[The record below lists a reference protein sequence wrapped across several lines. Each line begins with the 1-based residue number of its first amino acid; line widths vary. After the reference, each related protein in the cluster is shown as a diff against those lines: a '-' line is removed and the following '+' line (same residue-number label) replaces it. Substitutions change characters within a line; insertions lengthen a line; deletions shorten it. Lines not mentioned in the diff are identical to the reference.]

1 LLRLILIAALLI
13 GAEQQ
18 PPPAA
23 QPTFR
28 SGAQVVEVD
37 VRVLKDGRFV
47 TDLTAAD
54 FQITEDG
61 VPQPVQSLVLIGGA
75 PSAPLAPSAPA
86 PSAPSAPLAP
96 SAPSAPSAPTAR
108 QSQLWLFVFDTAHL
122 TPGPFQRAREAA
134 ASFISDKFTDGDIGG
149 VVVDGKMANNR
160 LTTDR
165 KELVAA
171 VKAAKMPGDLR
182 SRQLDLREW
191 PRLQDEFEAFRII
204 DNDREAIATAVMRA
218 CADDA
223 DACRRGPP
231 DVQVVEK
238 ARRMVDAYRLATNN
252 TLVTLNGLCN
262 GLARMPGAKTVV
274 FFSEGFVIERME
286 SELRQVV
293 GQAARA
299 GAHFYSIDARGL
311 NKGVG
316 SQIIDQPYANSTIS
330 SGPSFDAQA
339 DGTNSLAVDT
349 GGMAIHNENN
359 FGRALDEIQRDAGT
373 YYVVAYI
380 PSNTLFDGKY
390 RTIDVKISRPG
401 VKVRARRGYLALPP
415 SPLLNRTLVAP
426 KPLSEATGATA
437 DVAPNPLSEAG
448 APKADLPS
456 LPLAPR
462 LDPMDALRALGRDT
476 VPVPAPPG
484 APAAAAAARLRP
496 DAPFG
501 ETPPVPNSAAERGWS
516 AYERGDAETAAREL
530 SDAARAADARPWVV
544 YALGLAQ
551 FALRQPRDAAQ
562 SWERVRHEAPEFEP
576 IYFSL
581 ADAYAL
587 QHEDASALKVL
598 REAETRWPQD
608 PEVAN
613 AIGVIQVR
621 RGALDAAIES
631 FERATTVAP
640 SEALGYFNLARAYQM
655 RLAKSQRYDRQ
666 MEKWIGGDEDRR
678 RAIANFE
685 KYVERGGP
693 YDRQAREALSALNW
707 KQP

>member
-1 LLRLILIAALLI
+1 MLRLILIAALLI

-61 VPQPVQSLVLIGGA
+61 IPQPVQSLVLIGGA

-86 PSAPSAPLAP
+86 PSAPSAPL
-96 SAPSAPSAPTAR
+96 APSAPTAR

-231 DVQVVEK
+231 DMQVVEK

-311 NKGVG
+311 NKGAG

-401 VKVRARRGYLALPP
+401 VKVRARRGYLALRPAAIT
-415 SPLLNRTLVAP
+415 NA
-426 KPLSEATGATA
+426 AA
-437 DVAPNPLSEAG
+437 DVAPKRASEDAL
-448 APKADLPS
+448 AKADPPVPLEARPLPENVGVTS
-456 LPLAPR
+456 PAVPPVTRVEPLE
-462 LDPMDALRALGRDT
+462 ALRALGRDT

-598 REAETRWPQD
+598 RDAETRWPQD